1 MKSIF
6 FGLFL
11 ILFTNLSAQSGAN
24 YNPDKKYH
32 PDSLRRWT
40 TSILTELGRKH
51 PGFYRYTSKAR
62 FDFLIDSTTQ
72 SIQDSLSEL
81 SFYRKIKP
89 LFAQIGCL
97 HTGVSLSAACNNYL
111 DSTSTLLP
119 LEVFI
124 DQDKKVYVVK
134 NYSNNP
140 SIPLKAE
147 ILAINEHPVSEI
159 LHTLIKAIPADG
171 YNETEKILLLN
182 HRFAFWYQTVIEL
195 NENFSIQAK
204 FQERLETYVVNGV
217 NKALFPTLASLESA
231 NVKQLNLEIVDKTGI
246 LTIHS
251 FAKSTIKRNGQR
263 FKKFISTT
271 FKALKKQGIENLVID
286 LRYNSGGTDGNAAL
300 LASYF
305 FDQPFRYWEK
315 IEVTEAVAQEI
326 KGKYRLF
333 FRKPERVDSTY
344 LWKKTW
350 VTSEFDYYQVQ
361 KPARHNFKGQTYLLT
376 NGLCMSSCSDFTAI
390 LAHNKKALVIGQESG
405 GGYQGNTSG
414 MMPKTTIPTGLNIS
428 VPLQKYTNAVDPEVN
443 FGRGTIP
450 NYILYP
456 SVEDWMS
463 KKDVELEF
471 VLKLI
476 NRPVK

>member
-6 FGLFL
+6 LGLCL
-11 ILFTNLSAQSGAN
+11 LLFTNLSAQDSSN
-24 YNPDKKYH
+24 YDPDKKYH

-40 TSILTELGRKH
+40 TSIMTELGKKH
-51 PGFYRYTSKAR
+51 PGFYRYTPKAR

-72 SIQDSLSEL
+72 TIKDSLNEL

-97 HTGVSLSAACNNYL
+97 HTGISLSEACNNYL
-111 DSTSTLLP
+111 DNTSTLLP
-119 LEVFI
+119 FEVFI
-124 DQDKKVYVVK
+124 DEDKKVYVVK
-134 NYSNNP
+134 NYDNNP
-140 SIPLKAE
+140 SIPLTAE
-147 ILAINEHPVSEI
+147 ILSINEHPIGEI

-182 HRFAFWYQTVIEL
+182 HRFAFWYQTIIEL
-195 NENFSIQAK
+195 SENFTIHTK
-204 FQERLETYVVNGV
+204 FQEKLETYVVKGV
-217 NKALFPTLASLESA
+217 NKALFPTLASLESVD
-231 NVKQLNLEIVDKTGI
+231 VKQLNLDIVDKTGI

-251 FAKSTIKRNGQR
+251 FAKSVIKKNGQR

-271 FKALKKQGIENLVID
+271 FKTLKQQGIENLVID
-286 LRYNSGGTDGNAAL
+286 LRYNIGGTDGNAAL

-305 FDQPFRYWEK
+305 FDKRFRYWEK
-315 IEVTEAVAQEI
+315 IEVTEAVAREI
-326 KGKYRLF
+326 KGVYRLF
-333 FRKPERVDSTY
+333 FIIFERKDSTY

-390 LAHNKKALVIGQESG
+390 LAHNKKAVVIGQESG

-414 MMPKTTIPTGLNIS
+414 MMPTTSIPTGLSIS
-428 VPLQKYTNAVDPEVN
+428 VPLQKYTNAVDPNVN

-450 NYILYP
+450 NYILNP
-456 SVEDWMS
+456 SVEDWMN
-463 KKDVELEF
+463 KKDVEMEF

-476 NRPVK
+476 ANQ

>member
-6 FGLFL
+6 LGFLFL
-11 ILFTNLSAQSGAN
+11 LLTKLSAQDGPN
-24 YNPDKKYH
+24 YDPDKKYH
-32 PDSLRRWT
+32 PDSLQRWT
-40 TSILTELGRKH
+40 TSIMTELGKKH
-51 PGFYRYTSKAR
+51 PGFYRYTSKSR

-72 SIQDSLSEL
+72 TIQDSLNEL

-97 HTGVSLSAACNNYL
+97 HTGISLSKACNNYL

-124 DQDKKVYVVK
+124 DKDKKVYVVK
-134 NYSNNP
+134 NYSSNS

-147 ILAINEHPVSEI
+147 ILAINERPIGEI
-159 LHTLIKAIPADG
+159 IHTLIKAIPADG

-182 HRFAFWYQTVIEL
+182 HRFAFWYQTMIEL
-195 NENFSIQAK
+195 SENFSIQTR
-204 FQERLETYVVNGV
+204 FQEKEETYVVKGV

-231 NVKQLNLEIVDKTGI
+231 KVKQLNLDIVDKTAI

-251 FAKSTIKRNGQR
+251 FAKSAIKRNGQR

-271 FKALKKQGIENLVID
+271 FTTLKKQGIENLVID

-305 FDQPFRYWEK
+305 FDQRFRYWEK

-326 KGKYRLF
+326 KGVYRLF

-350 VTSEFDYYQVQ
+350 MTSEFDYYQVQ
-361 KPARHNFKGQTYLLT
+361 KPARHNFKGKTYLLT

-390 LAHNKKALVIGQESG
+390 LAHNKKAVVIGQESG

-414 MMPKTTIPTGLNIS
+414 MMPKTSIPTGLNIS
-428 VPLQKYTNAVDPEVN
+428 VPLQKYTTAVDPKVN

-450 NYILYP
+450 HYILHP
-456 SVEDWMS
+456 SVEDWMN
-463 KKDVELEF
+463 KKDVEMEF

-476 NRPVK
+476 NSQ

>member
-1 MKSIF
+1 MKPIF
-6 FGLFL
+6 FGFFL
-11 ILFTNLSAQSGAN
+11 LLFTNLSAQDGAT
-24 YNPDKKYH
+24 YSPDQKYR
-32 PDSLRRWT
+32 PDSLRHWT
-40 TSILTELGRKH
+40 TSIMTELGKKH

-72 SIQDSLSEL
+72 TIQDSLTEL

-97 HTGVSLSAACNNYL
+97 HTGISLSEACTSYL
-111 DSTSTLLP
+111 ESTSTLLP
-119 LEVFI
+119 FEVFI
-124 DQDKKVYVVK
+124 DQDKKVFVVK
-134 NYSNNP
+134 NYTNTP
-140 SIPLKAE
+140 AIPLKAE
-147 ILAINEHPVSEI
+147 ILAINDCPIGEI

-171 YNETEKILLLN
+171 YNESEKILLLN
-182 HRFAFWYQTVIEL
+182 HRFAFWYQTMIEV
-195 NENFSIQAK
+195 NENFSIRTK
-204 FQERLETYVVNGV
+204 FQGIEETYQVKGV
-217 NKALFPTLASLESA
+217 NKAVFPTRESLEST
-231 NVKQLNLEIVDKTGI
+231 NEKQLKFDIMDKTGI

-263 FKKFISTT
+263 FKPFIQTI
-271 FKALKKQGIENLVID
+271 FKDLKKQGIENLVID
-286 LRYNSGGTDGNAAL
+286 LRYNSGGTDGNAAF

-305 FDQPFRYWEK
+305 FDQPFKYWEK

-333 FRKPERVDSTY
+333 FRKPERKDSTY

-361 KPARHNFKGQTYLLT
+361 KPAWHNFKGKTFLLT

-390 LAHNKKALVIGQESG
+390 LAHNKKALVVGQESG

-414 MMPKTTIPTGLNIS
+414 MMPETSIPTGLSIS
-428 VPLQKYTNAVDPEVN
+428 VPLQKYTNAVDPKTN

-450 NYILYP
+450 DYILYP
-456 SVEDWMS
+456 SVEDWMDR
-463 KKDVELEF
+463 KDVEMEF

-476 NRPVK
+476 AGR

>member
-1 MKSIF
+1 MKFIHL
-6 FGLFL
+6 GFL
-11 ILFTNLSAQSGAN
+11 LLLFTTLSAQDSSN
-24 YNPDKKYH
+24 YDPDKKYH
-32 PDSLRRWT
+32 PDSLRHWT
-40 TSILTELGRKH
+40 TSIMTELGKKH
-51 PGFYRYTSKAR
+51 PGFYRYTTKAR

-72 SIQDSLSEL
+72 TIQDSLTEL

-97 HTGVSLSAACNNYL
+97 HTSISLSEACNDYL

-124 DQDKKVYVVK
+124 DKGKKVYVVK
-134 NYSNNP
+134 NYSSNP

-147 ILAINEHPVSEI
+147 ILSINERPIGEI

-171 YNETEKILLLN
+171 YNESEKILLLN
-182 HRFAFWYQTVIEL
+182 HRFAFWYQTMIEL
-195 NENFSIQAK
+195 SENFSIQTK
-204 FQERLETYVVNGV
+204 FQENETTYVVKGV

-231 NVKQLNLEIVDKTGI
+231 NVKQLNFEIVDKTGI

-251 FAKSTIKRNGQR
+251 FAKSIIKKNGQR
-263 FKKFISTT
+263 FKSFISTS
-271 FKALKKQGIENLVID
+271 FKALKKQGVKNLVID
-286 LRYNSGGTDGNAAL
+286 LRYNSGGTDGYAAF

-305 FDQPFRYWEK
+305 FDQPFKYWEK

-333 FRKPERVDSTY
+333 FRKPERGDSTY

-361 KPARHNFKGQTYLLT
+361 KPARLNFKGQTYLLT
-376 NGLCMSSCSDFTAI
+376 NGLCMSSCADFTAI

-405 GGYQGNTSG
+405 GGYQGNNSG
-414 MMPKTTIPTGLNIS
+414 MMPKTSIPTGLSIS
-428 VPLQKYTNAVDPEVN
+428 VPLQKYTNAVDPKIN

-450 NYILYP
+450 NYILHP
-456 SVEDWMS
+456 SVEDWMN
-463 KKDVELEF
+463 KKDVEMEF

-476 NRPVK
+476 NNN

>member
-1 MKSIF
+1 M
-6 FGLFL
+6 
-11 ILFTNLSAQSGAN
+11 
-24 YNPDKKYH
+24 
-32 PDSLRRWT
+32 
-40 TSILTELGRKH
+40 
-51 PGFYRYTSKAR
+51 
-62 FDFLIDSTTQ
+62 
-72 SIQDSLSEL
+72 
-81 SFYRKIKP
+81 
-89 LFAQIGCL
+89 
-97 HTGVSLSAACNNYL
+97 
-111 DSTSTLLP
+111 
-119 LEVFI
+119 
-124 DQDKKVYVVK
+124 
-134 NYSNNP
+134 
-140 SIPLKAE
+140 
-147 ILAINEHPVSEI
+147 
-159 LHTLIKAIPADG
+159 
-171 YNETEKILLLN
+171 
-182 HRFAFWYQTVIEL
+182 
-195 NENFSIQAK
+195 
-204 FQERLETYVVNGV
+204 
-217 NKALFPTLASLESA
+217 
-231 NVKQLNLEIVDKTGI
+231 DKTGI

-305 FDQPFRYWEK
+305 FDQPFRYWDK

-333 FRKPERVDSTY
+333 FKKPERVDSTY

-414 MMPKTTIPTGLNIS
+414 MMPKTTIPTGLSIS
-428 VPLQKYTNAVDPEVN
+428 VPLQKYTNAVDSKVN

>member
-1 MKSIF
+1 MKSVF
-6 FGLFL
+6 LALLL
-11 ILFTNLSAQSGAN
+11 ILSAKLPAQDGAG
-24 YNPDKKYH
+24 YDLDKKYH
-32 PDSLRRWT
+32 PDSLKRWAN
-40 TSILTELGRKH
+40 SIMTEMGKKH
-51 PGFYRYTSKAR
+51 PGFYRYTSPKR

-72 SIQDSLSEL
+72 TIQDSLTEL
-81 SFYRKIKP
+81 GFYRKIKP

-97 HTGVSLSAACNNYL
+97 HTGVSLSDACTNYL
-111 DSTSTLLP
+111 NGTSTLLP
-119 LEVFI
+119 LEIFI
-124 DQDKKVYVVK
+124 DEDKKVYVVK
-134 NYSNNP
+134 NYALAP

-147 ILAINEHPVSEI
+147 ILAINERPI
-159 LHTLIKAIPADG
+159 GDLLHTLIRSIPSDG

-182 HRFAFWYQTVIEL
+182 HRFAFWYQTMIELSESFVIETR
-195 NENFSIQAK
+195 
-204 FQERLETYVVNGV
+204 FQEKVGTYVVKGV
-217 NKALFPTLASLESA
+217 NKSMFPTLASLESSD
-231 NVKQLNLEIVDKTGI
+231 VKQLKIDVVDNVGI

-251 FAKSTIKRNGQR
+251 FAKSAIKKNGQR
-263 FKKFISTT
+263 FKPFIKTT
-271 FKALKKQGIENLVID
+271 FKDLKKGGIENLVID

-315 IEVTEAVAQEI
+315 IEVTEAIAKEI
-326 KGKYRLF
+326 KGVNRLF
-333 FRKPERVDSTY
+333 YRKPEQKDSTY

-376 NGLCMSSCSDFTAI
+376 NGLCMSSCADFTAI
-390 LAHNKKALVIGQESG
+390 LAHNKKALVLGQESG

-414 MMPKTTIPTGLNIS
+414 MMPETSIPTGLIVS
-428 VPLQKYTNAVDPEVN
+428 VPLQKYTNAVDPKIN

-450 NYILYP
+450 NYPLYP
-456 SVEDWMS
+456 GVEDWMN

-476 NRPVK
+476 AGR

>member
-1 MKSIF
+1 MKSTF
-6 FGLFL
+6 FGFL
-11 ILFTNLSAQSGAN
+11 LLLLTKLSAQDSSN
-24 YNPDKKYH
+24 YNPNKKYH

-40 TSILTELGRKH
+40 TSIMTELSEKH
-51 PGFYRYTSKAR
+51 PGFYRYTSKER

-72 SIQDSLSEL
+72 TIQDSLTEL

-97 HTGVSLSAACNNYL
+97 HTGVSLSTACNNYL

-119 LEVFI
+119 FEVFI
-124 DQDKKVYVVK
+124 SEDKKVFVVK
-134 NYSNNP
+134 NYSSNP
-140 SIPLKAE
+140 SIPLKSE
-147 ILAINEHPVSEI
+147 ILSINEQPIAEI

-171 YNETEKILLLN
+171 YNESEKILLLN
-182 HRFAFWYQTVIEL
+182 HRFAFWYQTMIEL
-195 NENFSIQAK
+195 SENFSIQTK
-204 FQERLETYVVNGV
+204 FQEREEAYVVKGV
-217 NKALFPTLASLESA
+217 NKVLFPTLASLESA
-231 NVKQLNLEIVDKTGI
+231 NVKQLNLDIVDKTGI

-263 FKKFISTT
+263 FKPLIRNT
-271 FKALKKQGIENLVID
+271 FKVLKKQGIEHLVID
-286 LRYNSGGTDGNAAL
+286 LRYNSGGTDGNAAF

-305 FDQPFRYWEK
+305 FDRQFRYWEK

-326 KGKYRLF
+326 KGMYRLF
-333 FRKPERVDSTY
+333 FRKPEQKDSTY

-376 NGLCMSSCSDFTAI
+376 NGLCMSSCADFTAI
-390 LAHNKKALVIGQESG
+390 LADNKKALVIGQESG

-414 MMPKTTIPTGLNIS
+414 MMPTTSIPTGLSIS
-428 VPLQKYTNAVDPEVN
+428 VPLQKYTTAVDPKIN

-450 NYILYP
+450 NYILYS
-456 SVEDWMS
+456 SVEDWMN
-463 KKDVELEF
+463 KKDVEMEF

-476 NRPVK
+476 ANQ

>member
-1 MKSIF
+1 MKPIF
-6 FGLFL
+6 LGLLL
-11 ILFTNLSAQSGAN
+11 ILFSKLSAQDESN
-24 YNPDKKYH
+24 YDPNKKYH
-32 PDSLRRWT
+32 PDSLQRWT
-40 TSILTELGRKH
+40 TSIMTELGKKH

-62 FDFLIDSTTQ
+62 FNFLIDSTTQ
-72 SIQDSLSEL
+72 TIQDSLTEL

-97 HTGVSLSAACNNYL
+97 HTGISLSEACNNYL

-119 LEVFI
+119 IEVFI
-124 DQDKKVYVVK
+124 DKNKKVYVVK
-134 NYSNNP
+134 NYSKNP

-147 ILAINEHPVSEI
+147 ILSINERPIGET

-171 YNETEKILLLN
+171 YNESEKILLLN
-182 HRFAFWYQTVIEL
+182 HRFAFWYQTMIEL
-195 NENFSIQAK
+195 NENFSIHTK
-204 FQERLETYVVNGV
+204 FEGVEETYEVKGV
-217 NKALFPTLASLESA
+217 NKEVFPTLASLESA
-231 NVKQLNLEIVDKTGI
+231 NEKQLKFDIVDKTGI

-251 FAKSTIKRNGQR
+251 FAKSTIKRNGQH
-263 FKKFISTT
+263 FKPFIQTT
-271 FKALKKQGIENLVID
+271 FKDLKKQGIENLVID
-286 LRYNSGGTDGNAAL
+286 LRYNSGGTDGNAAF

-305 FDQPFRYWEK
+305 FDQPFKYWEK

-361 KPARHNFKGQTYLLT
+361 KPARHNFKGKTFLLT

-390 LAHNKKALVIGQESG
+390 LAHNKKAMVVGQESG

-414 MMPKTTIPTGLNIS
+414 MMPETTIPTGLSIS
-428 VPLQKYTNAVDPEVN
+428 VPLQKYTNAVDPNTN

-450 NYILYP
+450 DYILYP
-456 SVEDWMS
+456 SVEDWIH
-463 KKDVELEF
+463 KKDLEMEF

-476 NRPVK
+476 AGR